1 MNSKNWQLIQAR
13 GMLVPRRRFLAL
25 LLASAACS
33 GKKEGSDTAASSTAE
48 EQALAGSAGEASGAL
63 VSDLGALVDL
73 IVAEVNDLPRVEFDP
88 SALVA
93 TIGKDPQKL
102 FEWVRNRT
110 YWAPYRGL
118 LRGSKGVML
127 DRIGSSLDRAVLL
140 GDLLRRAGYTVRLA
154 NAQLPEVR
162 AHELLGKVQ
171 AIPAQRRMTVA
182 PKEMPAERR
191 RAMAALM
198 PHLEQ
203 EIAKENAEAGRIR
216 AEAEALVGSQS
227 EMLLTAVREAAS
239 PSESEDSA
247 AIAALRDHWWIERQ
261 EGHRWVAMD
270 VLLPDSEAGNAMTA
284 ASSTSD
290 WKAGDVFPSIP
301 ETSWHT
307 VQLRV
312 VVERY
317 EAGATSE
324 FTVLE
329 SLLRPAEQLERPI
342 TLGHW
347 PRPWP
352 NDLPDPTNAKALRE
366 HAFAVKE
373 WVPYIQAGEDLLVQS
388 GFSIQGDLQ
397 TNPLE
402 EGDVGKAGGLD
413 VAGGIDMALGGF
425 GTDEAV
431 PAATAEWLDFE
442 IHVPGSPPE
451 RLRRPVFDLLGPA
464 RRASK
469 ASDFVGAADLRKL
482 ERFEALFGYTDILL
496 QPCDFTDEFVV
507 DLISAGI
514 VANQAAM
521 RELSQESDPAK
532 VKEAA
537 SEILG
542 QITSW
547 GPLPSLVLWRS
558 ALAAQSAD
566 TFLDRPNVLSYRVGQ
581 AIVNADEPRFH
592 ALIDIASNITG
603 ARRGADRSPFE
614 IRLRQGVADTVAEM
628 LALGSELR
636 MAENTASIFARLA
649 SEGSRGLLIAAH
661 DQSAVEALPWP
672 DDEAARVAADVE
684 SGYITLVPRKALLLD
699 EQQRVGWWRVNPATG
714 ETIGVMDTGFHQATE
729 DTITRARVALRNLR
743 EFVRNNAGYMR
754 QVVQNPNAFPTRQ
767 VQTYRRIFRVLK
779 EVEDVLGGSL

>member
-1 MNSKNWQLIQAR
+1 MKTQIWQVSIF
-13 GMLVPRRRFLAL
+13 V
-25 LLASAACS
+25 LLAACVACS
-33 GKKEGSDTAASSTAE
+33 KKGEDTNAATTADTAQAQEELAASGE
-48 EQALAGSAGEASGAL
+48 EVTGGSAG
-63 VSDLGALVDL
+63 VKDLDKLVDL
-73 IVAEVNDLPRVEFDP
+73 IVAEAADLPRAEFDP
-88 SALVA
+88 AALVA
-93 TIGKDPQKL
+93 KLGKDPRTL
-102 FEWVRNRT
+102 FEWVRDHT
-110 YWAPYRGL
+110 WWAPYRGL
-118 LRGSKGVML
+118 LRGSRGVML
-127 DRIGSSLDRAVLL
+127 DRLGSNLDRAVLL
-140 GDLLRRAGYTVRLA
+140 GDLLRHAGYTVRLA
-154 NAQLPEVR
+154 HAQLPEAR
-162 AHELLGKVQ
+162 AHELLSKVRP
-171 AIPAQRRMTVA
+171 IPARRRMPVT
-182 PKEMPAERR
+182 PKDMPAERR

-198 PHLEQ
+198 PNLER

-216 AEAEALVGSQS
+216 AEAEALVGSQGD
-227 EMLLTAVREAAS
+227 MLLAAVREAAS

-261 EGHRWVAMD
+261 EGDRWVAMD
-270 VLLPDSEAGNAMTA
+270 VLLPDSEAGNALTA

-290 WKAGDVFPSIP
+290 WKAGDAFPSIP
-301 ETSWHT
+301 ETNWHT

-324 FTVLE
+324 HTVLE
-329 SLLRPAEQLERPI
+329 TLLRPAEQLERPI

-352 NDLPDPTNAKALRE
+352 IDLPYPTNPNVLRE
-366 HAFAVKE
+366 HALAVRE

-397 TNPLE
+397 ANPLE
-402 EGDVGKAGGLD
+402 EGDVGKVGGAE
-413 VAGGIDMALGGF
+413 VAGGMDMALGGF

-442 IHVPGSPPE
+442 IHVPGSSPE

-464 RRASK
+464 LRASK

-496 QPCDFTDEFVV
+496 QPCDFTDEFVA
-507 DLISAGI
+507 DLISAGV

-521 RELSQESDPAK
+521 RELSQERDPAK
-532 VKEAA
+532 VKDVA

-558 ALAAQSAD
+558 ALAAKSAD
-566 TFLDRPNVLSYRVGQ
+566 AFLNQPNVLSYRVGQ
-581 AIVNADEPRFH
+581 AIVNADQPRFH

-603 ARRGADRSPFE
+603 TRRGADRSPFE

-649 SEGSRGLLIAAH
+649 SEGSRGLLIAAR

-672 DDEAARVAADVE
+672 EDEAARVAADVA

-714 ETIGVMDTGFHQATE
+714 ETIGVMDTGFHAAQTE

-743 EFVRNNAGYMR
+743 EFVRQNGGYMR
-754 QVVQNPNAFPTRQ
+754 RVVQNPNAFPNRQ
-767 VQTYRRIFRVLK
+767 VQTYRNIFRVLR
-779 EVEDVLGGSL
+779 EVDTRLAGSL